1 MSGPAE
7 NLAIARRY
15 LKAIEAGASGGEM
28 ARVSL
33 ISSQWPRWRQTYGLR
48 AILSEEHLNSAHSTP
63 RKEHHK
69 WDTGRRIF
77 VWA

>member
-48 AILSEEHLNSAHSTP
+48 AILSEEHLN
-63 RKEHHK
+63 
-69 WDTGRRIF
+69 
-77 VWA
+77 